1 MIPTHPF
8 LVLIQKKM
16 KIGFDGKRIIQ
27 NYTGLGNYSRY
38 VLKVL
43 AEFHSENQYQIF
55 SAKSTGI
62 ANGLE
67 SFKCIEFSYPEKH
80 FSDSL
85 WRSFG
90 IVKNLKHE
98 EIDIYHGLSNEI
110 PFGLKKKG
118 IPSVVSIHDLIF
130 YRYPHYYPWVDRKIY
145 GFKMRYAADHADKII
160 AVSEQTKSDLI
171 NLFNI
176 DESRIEVIY
185 QNCDPLFRKKKSDA
199 EKQRIRKSYNLP
211 SHFVLNV
218 GTIENR
224 KNALLAV
231 MAMREIESDIHLVI
245 IGKETPYAEKLRDYI
260 NKYGLNKRVHFLKN
274 ISFTDL
280 PGIYQLAELFL
291 FPSEYEGFGIPVV
304 EALSSGIPVI
314 AAQGSCL
321 EEVGGAGSIYIDPK
335 DSSAL
340 AAQIRNVLSDS
351 DKKQNMIKAG
361 LVHLEQFS
369 DHKIAGQLNKL
380 YQNIIKC

>member
-1 MIPTHPF
+1 
-8 LVLIQKKM
+8 M

-55 SAKSTGI
+55 SAKSMGL

-67 SFKCIEFSYPEKH
+67 SFKSIEFSYPEKH

-130 YRYPHYYPWVDRKIY
+130 YQYPHYYPWVDRKIY

-199 EKQRIRKSYNLP
+199 EKQRIRKTYNLP
-211 SHFVLNV
+211 PNFVLNV

-274 ISFTDL
+274 ISFNDL

-321 EEVGGAGSIYIDPK
+321 EEAGGAGSIYIDPK

-351 DKKQNMIKAG
+351 EKKQNMIRAG
-361 LVHLEQFS
+361 LEHLEKFS

>member
-1 MIPTHPF
+1 
-8 LVLIQKKM
+8 M
-16 KIGFDGKRIIQ
+16 KIGFDGKRITQ

-38 VLKVL
+38 ILKVL
-43 AEFHSENQYQIF
+43 AEFHPENQYQIF
-55 SAKSTGI
+55 SAKATEI
-62 ANGLE
+62 AYRLE
-67 SFKCIEFSYPEKH
+67 SFKSIEFKYPKKH

-110 PFGLKKKG
+110 PFGLKKQG

-130 YRYPHYYPWVDRKIY
+130 YRYPQYYPWFDRKIY
-145 GFKMRYAADHADKII
+145 DFKMRYAADHANKII
-160 AVSEQTKSDLI
+160 AISKQTKSDLI
-171 NLFNI
+171 NLFSI
-176 DESRIEVIY
+176 DENRIEIIY
-185 QNCDPLFRKKKSDA
+185 QNCDPAFRKKITDA
-199 EKQRIRKSYNLP
+199 EKQRIRKTYNLP
-211 SHFVLNV
+211 QKFVLNV
-218 GTIENR
+218 GTIETR

-231 MAMREIESDIHLVI
+231 QAIREIESDIHLII
-245 IGKETPYAEKLRDYI
+245 IGKETPYAEKLKDYI
-260 NKYGLNKRVHFLKN
+260 NKHRLNNRVHFLKN
-274 ISFTDL
+274 VPFNDL
-280 PGIYQLAELFL
+280 PGIYQQSELFL

-304 EALSSGIPVI
+304 EALSSGVPVI

-321 EEVGGAGSIYIDPK
+321 EEAGGAASIYIDPK

-351 DKKQNMIKAG
+351 EKRKNMIRSG
-361 LVHLEQFS
+361 LEHLEQFS
-369 DHKIAGQLNKL
+369 DQKIAGQLIKL

>member
-1 MIPTHPF
+1 MNHTHPF

-55 SAKSTGI
+55 SAKSTGL

-67 SFKCIEFSYPEKH
+67 SFKSIEFSYPEKH

-98 EIDIYHGLSNEI
+98 EIDVYHGLSNEI

-145 GFKMRYAADHADKII
+145 RFKMRYAADHADKII

-321 EEVGGAGSIYIDPK
+321 EEAGGAGSIYIDPK

-351 DKKQNMIKAG
+351 EKKQNMIRAG
-361 LVHLEQFS
+361 LEHLEKFS

>member
-1 MIPTHPF
+1 MNHTHPF

-67 SFKCIEFSYPEKH
+67 SFKSIEFSYPEKH

-98 EIDIYHGLSNEI
+98 EINIYHGLSNEI

-160 AVSEQTKSDLI
+160 AVSERTKSDLI

-185 QNCDPLFRKKKSDA
+185 QNCDQK
-199 EKQRIRKSYNLP
+199 
-211 SHFVLNV
+211 
-218 GTIENR
+218 
-224 KNALLAV
+224 
-231 MAMREIESDIHLVI
+231 I
-245 IGKETPYAEKLRDYI
+245 I
-260 NKYGLNKRVHFLKN
+260 
-274 ISFTDL
+274 
-280 PGIYQLAELFL
+280 
-291 FPSEYEGFGIPVV
+291 
-304 EALSSGIPVI
+304 
-314 AAQGSCL
+314 
-321 EEVGGAGSIYIDPK
+321 
-335 DSSAL
+335 
-340 AAQIRNVLSDS
+340 
-351 DKKQNMIKAG
+351 
-361 LVHLEQFS
+361 
-369 DHKIAGQLNKL
+369 
-380 YQNIIKC
+380 